1 MAIILALC
9 ATHYET
15 LSSAMSRSSDPT
27 VKPLVDFP
35 EIIKRKYLAEAG
47 LNLFSRGP
55 VLFRPSDVYRFG
67 EHPQFRSMLEGT
79 NIYFICRRRRISIDP
94 LSLEI
99 KGGGIHG
106 KFVAHGDTYREW
118 ETSTFN
124 LDPIRHDAGGRPIK
138 FEMVRPADSFGH
150 ALDVLD
156 EGGERSFIPSCAL
169 IARSTHSLGDRTQL
183 EVVYVGQTYG
193 KTGDRLSVDR
203 LKSHTTLQRILADA
217 SDDTAQDEILLL
229 GFQYGNSKN
238 ILSSGGEAWV
248 DPSASSKEEQ
258 EHFVTAGGQKF
269 GRKERILLAEAALIN
284 HFKPR
289 YNVQHR
295 DSFNKSDSKKLKTL
309 QSLLKADFT
318 ALIVEV
324 STSNIGSKLWSK
336 HAPLGAMSSYL
347 TQQRI
352 NEMRAKSSN
361 SETGLSRREVDEWVK
376 DNTHAHIAKF
386 ALYERAER
394 ETFLHGLPWSL

>member
-1 MAIILALC
+1 MS
-9 ATHYET
+9 H
-15 LSSAMSRSSDPT
+15 SSNPI
-27 VKPLVDFP
+27 VNPLVDFP
-35 EIIKRKYLAEAG
+35 DLIKRKYLAEAG

-67 EHPQFRSMLEGT
+67 EHPHFRSMLEGT
-79 NIYFICRRRRISIDP
+79 NIYLICRRRRISIDP
-94 LSLEI
+94 LSLEV
-99 KGGGIHG
+99 KGGDIYGR
-106 KFVAHGDTYREW
+106 FMAHGDSYQEW
-118 ETSTFN
+118 STAHFT
-124 LDPIRHDAGGRPIK
+124 LDPIRHDAEGRPIR
-138 FEMVRPADSFGH
+138 FAAARTADAFGH

-183 EVVYVGQTYG
+183 EVVYVGQTFG
-193 KTGDRLSVDR
+193 KKGDRLSVDR
-203 LKSHTTLQRILADA
+203 LNRHTTLQRILADA
-217 SDDTAQDEILLL
+217 SDEAAQDEILLL

-238 ILSSGGEAWV
+238 ILSSAGEAWV

-258 EHFVTAGGQKF
+258 AHFVTAGGQKF

-295 DSFNKSDSKKLKTL
+295 DSFNKSDSRKLKTL

-324 STSNIGSKLWSK
+324 STSNIGAKLWSK
-336 HAPLGAMSSYL
+336 HAPLGAMSNYF
-347 TQQRI
+347 TPQRI
-352 NEMRAKSSN
+352 NEMRVKSS
-361 SETGLSRREVDEWVK
+361 SPEAGLSRREVDEWIK
-376 DNTHAHIAKF
+376 DNTHVHIARF
-386 ALYERAER
+386 ALYDRTER